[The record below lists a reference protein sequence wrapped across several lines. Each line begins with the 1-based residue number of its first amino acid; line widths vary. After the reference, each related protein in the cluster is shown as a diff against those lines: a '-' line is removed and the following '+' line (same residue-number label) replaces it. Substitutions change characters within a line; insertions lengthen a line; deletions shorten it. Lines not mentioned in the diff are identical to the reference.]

1 MTASRLD
8 LQNQGDDRLSVLF
21 SPIRLRD
28 LTLRNRIAVA
38 PMCQYSAVD
47 GVPNAWH
54 MVHLGSR
61 AVGGA
66 GVVLAEMTAVSPN
79 GRITPGCLGLWSD
92 AHVEAFAPIASF
104 IREQGAAAGVQLA
117 HAGRKGARFVPWQ
130 GGHSLDD
137 GTRWPLAAPSPIN
150 FPGYAMPHAMSEAD
164 IDQLV
169 DDFAAATRRARM
181 AGFDVVEAHMAHGYL
196 LHAFLS
202 PLSNLRTDAYGGS
215 LERRAAVPLMVARA
229 MRDAWPQELPVFV
242 RISCVD
248 WVDGGFTLEEAVQF
262 ARWLKELGIDL
273 IDCSSGGN
281 VPDEEAPVGP
291 GYHVPFS
298 TTIRKEAGIAT
309 GVVGLITEPAQAEEI
324 VFSGAADIV
333 LLARATLRNPYWA
346 LDAAEALGADPQWPR
361 QYRRAVSLMRSRP
374 ANDDGLVP

>member
-1 MTASRLD
+1 MSA
-8 LQNQGDDRLSVLF
+8 LF

-47 GVPNAWH
+47 GLPNAWH

-92 AHVEAFAPIASF
+92 AHVAAFAPIASF
-104 IREQGAAAGVQLA
+104 IREQGSAAGVQLA

-298 TTIRKEAGIAT
+298 ATIRKETGIAT
-309 GVVGLITEPAQAEEI
+309 GAVGLITEPAQAEEI
-324 VFSGAADIV
+324 VSSGAADVV
-333 LLARATLRNPYWA
+333 LLARAMLRNPYWA
-346 LDAAEALGADPQWPR
+346 LEAAEALGADPQWPR
-361 QYRRAVSLMRSRP
+361 QYRRAVSRMRRRQT
-374 ANDDGLVP
+374 NEEGLVP